1 MSLIPSK
8 IVIEA
13 TLRVGAIY
21 KFEAPELI
29 STSIPHYFIV
39 IAIEN
44 ESNYLSVCTTQL
56 GNKID
61 YLNRMKYNLDTLA
74 YIKPNI
80 NNGLE
85 QDSYINCNDYHTMS
99 KDELIGKVQTR
110 NFHPVGRLSLEEY
123 NIILNSISLS
133 YVNDIPSFL
142 LKY

>member
-1 MSLIPSK
+1 MSLIPPK

-13 TLRVGAIY
+13 TLKVGAIY

-61 YLNRMKYNLDTLA
+61 YLNKMKYDLKTLA
-74 YIKPNI
+74 YITPNI
-80 NNGLE
+80 DNGLE
-85 QDSYINCNDYHTMS
+85 KDSYINCNDYHTMS
-99 KDELIGKVQTR
+99 KDELINKVQTR
-110 NFHPVGRLSLEEY
+110 NFQPVGRLSLAEY